1 MTAADIGLPRRGDKD
16 TLGSLA
22 RLLGGAPAGLGAG
35 VTGRRVGRAE
45 NALNREPQY
54 GMCFGGAGICRAIE
68 ACRTKVHP
76 LKLGADL
83 TAAVMLAGVLGG
95 WLLGRRGSTGQ
106 SDTGQDGIFYGDRVG
121 MTFDDGR
128 VETMDALL
136 FLTTTLER
144 LVLGSR
150 PVWGGARSDTRRDGK
165 ERVSACNNRGFP

>member
-1 MTAADIGLPRRGDKD
+1 MF
-16 TLGSLA
+16 
-22 RLLGGAPAGLGAG
+22 LGGAS
-35 VTGRRVGRAE
+35 
-45 NALNREPQY
+45 
-54 GMCFGGAGICRAIE
+54 ICRGSE

-128 VETMDALL
+128 VETMDISE
-136 FLTTTLER
+136 ER
-144 LVLGSR
+144 RV
-150 PVWGGARSDTRRDGK
+150 GK
-165 ERVSACNNRGFP
+165 ESVSTCGYRGSPSL

>member
-22 RLLGGAPAGLGAG
+22 RLLAAAPAELEAA
-35 VTGRRVGRAE
+35 VTVRRVVRAE

-54 GMCFGGAGICRAIE
+54 GMFFGGAGICRAIE

-106 SDTGQDGIFYGDRVG
+106 SDTGQDGIFSGDRVG
-121 MTFDDGR
+121 MTFDD
-128 VETMDALL
+128 
-136 FLTTTLER
+136 
-144 LVLGSR
+144 
-150 PVWGGARSDTRRDGK
+150 RSD
-165 ERVSACNNRGFP
+165 ERSVGQAWVSKW